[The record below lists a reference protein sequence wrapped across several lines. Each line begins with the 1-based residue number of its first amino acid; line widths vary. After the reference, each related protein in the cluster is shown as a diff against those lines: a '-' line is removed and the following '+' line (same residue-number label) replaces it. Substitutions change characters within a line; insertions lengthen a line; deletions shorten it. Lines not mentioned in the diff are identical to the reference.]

1 MLIAR
6 FLREVLTPEEAAADK
21 EGYEAD
27 APTDGGPDIRKS
39 SAKGA
44 VSYLPIRACYWPS
57 TRFVRYLYSRHV
69 SLRYSYHLTCQSI
82 ARTNRYSVALLL
94 RPVASCAASGSVM

>member
-27 APTDGGPDIRKS
+27 APTDGGPRPDVG
-39 SAKGA
+39 AKW
-44 VSYLPIRACYWPS
+44 RQ
-57 TRFVRYLYSRHV
+57 R
-69 SLRYSYHLTCQSI
+69 
-82 ARTNRYSVALLL
+82 
-94 RPVASCAASGSVM
+94 